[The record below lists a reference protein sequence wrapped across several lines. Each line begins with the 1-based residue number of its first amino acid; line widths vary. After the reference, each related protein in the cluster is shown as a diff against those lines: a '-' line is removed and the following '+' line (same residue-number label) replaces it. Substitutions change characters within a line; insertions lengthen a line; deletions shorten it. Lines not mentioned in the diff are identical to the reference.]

1 MVLLPKKG
9 YSMIFLEEQING
21 SLVNCYMI
29 CKRRAWLCA
38 RQMHGD
44 QENEY
49 LSMGKALALAQE
61 NKNLHEYP
69 FGNLVFDKLSK
80 ESGHYVVTEYKK
92 SLKNVSAGEM
102 QLLFYIYCL
111 KKGLNL
117 KEVKGRL
124 ISGKKIIPVDDSEEN
139 FKKMEQII
147 KEIIE
152 LVSQEKPPKFV
163 PIRYCKTCSYQDYCC

>member
-1 MVLLPKKG
+1 M
-9 YSMIFLEEQING
+9 
-21 SLVNCYMI
+21 
-29 CKRRAWLCA
+29 
-38 RQMHGD
+38 
-44 QENEY
+44 
-49 LSMGKALALAQE
+49 
-61 NKNLHEYP
+61 
-69 FGNLVFDKLSK
+69 
-80 ESGHYVVTEYKK
+80 VTEYKK

-139 FKKMEQII
+139 FKKIKQII

-163 PIRYCKTCSYQDYCC
+163 PLRYCKTCAYQDYCC

>member
-1 MVLLPKKG
+1 
-9 YSMIFLEEQING
+9 MIFLEEQITG
-21 SLVNCYMI
+21 TLIHDYI
-29 CKRRAWLCA
+29 TCKRGAWLCA

-44 QENEY
+44 QDNEY
-49 LSMGKALALAQE
+49 LSMGKALAQAQK

-69 FGNLVFDKLSK
+69 FGNLVFDQLSK
-80 ESGHYVVTEYKK
+80 ERGHYVVTEYKK

-124 ISGKKIIPVDDSEEN
+124 VSGKKIIPVDDSEEN
-139 FKKMEQII
+139 FKKIEQII
-147 KEIIE
+147 KEIVA

>member
-1 MVLLPKKG
+1 
-9 YSMIFLEEQING
+9 MIFLEEQING
-21 SLVNCYMI
+21 SLVNAYI
-29 CKRRAWLCA
+29 VCKRQAWLFA
-38 RQMHGD
+38 HQVHGD
-44 QENEY
+44 KENEC
-49 LSMGKALALAQE
+49 LLMGKALAQAQE

-80 ESGHYVVTEYKK
+80 EHGHYVVTEYKK

-124 ISGKKIIPVDDSEEN
+124 VSGKKIIPVDDSEEN
-139 FKKMEQII
+139 FKKIEQII
-147 KEIIE
+147 KEIVE

-163 PIRYCKTCSYQDYCC
+163 PLRYCKTCSYQDYCC

>member
-1 MVLLPKKG
+1 
-9 YSMIFLEEQING
+9 MIFLEEQITG
-21 SLVNCYMI
+21 TLIHDYI
-29 CKRRAWLCA
+29 TCKRGAWLCA

-49 LSMGKALALAQE
+49 LLMGKALALAQE

-80 ESGHYVVTEYKK
+80 ERGHYLVTEYKK

-117 KEVKGRL
+117 KEVKGKL
-124 ISGKKIIPVDDSEEN
+124 VSGKKIIPVDDSEEN
-139 FKKMEQII
+139 FKKIEQII
-147 KEIIE
+147 KEIVE
-152 LVSQEKPPKFV
+152 LASQEKPPKFV

>member
-1 MVLLPKKG
+1 
-9 YSMIFLEEQING
+9 MIFSEEQING
-21 SLVNCYMI
+21 SLVNAYI
-29 CKRRAWLCA
+29 VCKRQAWLYA
-38 RQMHGD
+38 HQVHGD
-44 QENEY
+44 QNNEY
-49 LSMGKALALAQE
+49 LLMGKALALAQE

-80 ESGHYVVTEYKK
+80 ESGHYLVTEYKK

-117 KEVKGRL
+117 KEVKGKL
-124 ISGKKIIPVDDSEEN
+124 VCGKKTIPVDDSEEN

>member
-1 MVLLPKKG
+1 V
-9 YSMIFLEEQING
+9 IFSEEQING
-21 SLVNCYMI
+21 SLVNAYI
-29 CKRRAWLCA
+29 VCKRQAWLYA
-38 RQMHGD
+38 HQVHGD
-44 QENEY
+44 QNNEY
-49 LSMGKALALAQE
+49 LLMGKALALAQE

-80 ESGHYVVTEYKK
+80 ESGHYLVTEYKK

-117 KEVKGRL
+117 KEVKGKL
-124 ISGKKIIPVDDSEEN
+124 VCGKKTIPVDDSEEN

>member
-1 MVLLPKKG
+1 
-9 YSMIFLEEQING
+9 MIFLEEQING

-49 LSMGKALALAQE
+49 LS
-61 NKNLHEYP
+61 
-69 FGNLVFDKLSK
+69 
-80 ESGHYVVTEYKK
+80 
-92 SLKNVSAGEM
+92 
-102 QLLFYIYCL
+102 
-111 KKGLNL
+111 
-117 KEVKGRL
+117 
-124 ISGKKIIPVDDSEEN
+124 
-139 FKKMEQII
+139 I

-163 PIRYCKTCSYQDYCC
+163 PIRYCKTCAYQDYCC

>member
-1 MVLLPKKG
+1 
-9 YSMIFLEEQING
+9 MIFLEEQING
-21 SLVNCYMI
+21 SLVNAYI
-29 CKRRAWLCA
+29 VCKRQAWLYA
-38 RQMHGD
+38 HQVHGD
-44 QENEY
+44 QENEC
-49 LSMGKALALAQE
+49 LLMGKALALAQE

-80 ESGHYVVTEYKK
+80 ERGHYVVTEYKK

-117 KEVKGRL
+117 KEVKGKL
-124 ISGKKIIPVDDSEEN
+124 VCGKKTIPVDDSEEN

-163 PIRYCKTCSYQDYCC
+163 PIRYCKTCAYQDYCC

>member
-1 MVLLPKKG
+1 
-9 YSMIFLEEQING
+9 MIFLEEQING
-21 SLVNCYMI
+21 SLVNAYI
-29 CKRRAWLCA
+29 VCKRQAWLYA
-38 RQMHGD
+38 HQVHGD
-44 QENEY
+44 QNNEY
-49 LSMGKALALAQE
+49 LLMGKALAQAQE

-80 ESGHYVVTEYKK
+80 ESGHYLVTEYKK

-117 KEVKGRL
+117 KEVKGKL
-124 ISGKKIIPVDDSEEN
+124 VCGKKTIPVDDSEEN

>member
-1 MVLLPKKG
+1 
-9 YSMIFLEEQING
+9 MIFLEEQING
-21 SLVNCYMI
+21 SLVNAYI
-29 CKRRAWLCA
+29 VCKRQAWLYA
-38 RQMHGD
+38 HQVHGD
-44 QENEY
+44 QNNEY
-49 LSMGKALALAQE
+49 LLMGKALALAQE

-80 ESGHYVVTEYKK
+80 ESGHYLVTEYKK

-124 ISGKKIIPVDDSEEN
+124 VSGKKIISVDDTEEN
-139 FKKMEQII
+139 FKKIEQII
-147 KEIIE
+147 KEIVE

-163 PIRYCKTCSYQDYCC
+163 PLHYCKTCAYQDYCC

>member
-1 MVLLPKKG
+1 
-9 YSMIFLEEQING
+9 MIFSEEQING
-21 SLVNCYMI
+21 SLVNAYI
-29 CKRRAWLCA
+29 VCKRQAWLYA
-38 RQMHGD
+38 HQVHGD
-44 QENEY
+44 QENEC
-49 LSMGKALALAQE
+49 LLMGKALALAQE

-80 ESGHYVVTEYKK
+80 ERGHYLVTEYKK
-92 SLKNVSAGEM
+92 SLKNVSAGET

>member
-1 MVLLPKKG
+1 
-9 YSMIFLEEQING
+9 MIFLEEQITG
-21 SLVNCYMI
+21 TLIHDYI
-29 CKRRAWLCA
+29 TCKRGAWLCA

-44 QENEY
+44 QDNEY
-49 LSMGKALALAQE
+49 LSMGKALAQAQE

-80 ESGHYVVTEYKK
+80 ERGHYVVTEYKK

-124 ISGKKIIPVDDSEEN
+124 VSGKKIIPVDDSEEN
-139 FKKMEQII
+139 FKKIEQII
-147 KEIIE
+147 KEIVA

>member
-1 MVLLPKKG
+1 
-9 YSMIFLEEQING
+9 MIFLEEQING
-21 SLVNCYMI
+21 SLVNAYI
-29 CKRRAWLCA
+29 VCKRQAWLYA
-38 RQMHGD
+38 HQVHGD
-44 QENEY
+44 QNNEY
-49 LSMGKALALAQE
+49 LLMGKALALAQE

-80 ESGHYVVTEYKK
+80 ESGHYLVTEYKK

-117 KEVKGRL
+117 KEVKGKL
-124 ISGKKIIPVDDSEEN
+124 VCGKKTIPVDDSEEN

>member
-1 MVLLPKKG
+1 
-9 YSMIFLEEQING
+9 MIFLEEQING
-21 SLVNCYMI
+21 SLVNAYI
-29 CKRRAWLCA
+29 VCKRQAWLYA
-38 RQMHGD
+38 HQVHGD
-44 QENEY
+44 QNNEY
-49 LSMGKALALAQE
+49 LLMGKALALAQE

-80 ESGHYVVTEYKK
+80 ERGHYLVTEYKK

-124 ISGKKIIPVDDSEEN
+124 VSGKKIIPVDDSEEN
-139 FKKMEQII
+139 FKKIEQII
-147 KEIIE
+147 K
-152 LVSQEKPPKFV
+152 EKPPKFV
-163 PIRYCKTCSYQDYCC
+163 PLHYCKTCSYQDYCC

>member
-1 MVLLPKKG
+1 
-9 YSMIFLEEQING
+9 MIFSEEQITG
-21 SLVNCYMI
+21 TLVNVYI
-29 CKRRAWLCA
+29 VCKRQAWLYA
-38 RQMHGD
+38 HQVHGD

-49 LSMGKALALAQE
+49 LLMGKALAQAQE

>member
-1 MVLLPKKG
+1 
-9 YSMIFLEEQING
+9 MIFLEEQITG
-21 SLVNCYMI
+21 TLIHDFMT
-29 CKRRAWLCA
+29 CKRGAWLCA
-38 RQMHGD
+38 HKIHVN
-44 QENEY
+44 QEDENIM
-49 LSMGKALALAQE
+49 MGKALALAQE

-124 ISGKKIIPVDDSEEN
+124 TCGKKTIPVDDSEEN
-139 FKKMEQII
+139 FKKIEQII

-163 PIRYCKTCSYQDYCC
+163 PLRYCKTCAYQDYCC

>member
-1 MVLLPKKG
+1 
-9 YSMIFLEEQING
+9 MIFSEEQING
-21 SLVNCYMI
+21 SLVNAYI
-29 CKRRAWLCA
+29 VCKRQAWLYA
-38 RQMHGD
+38 HQVHGD
-44 QENEY
+44 QENEC
-49 LSMGKALALAQE
+49 LLMGKALALAQE

-80 ESGHYVVTEYKK
+80 ESGHYLVTEYKK

-117 KEVKGRL
+117 KEVKGKL
-124 ISGKKIIPVDDSEEN
+124 VCGKKIIPVDDSEEN
-139 FKKMEQII
+139 FKKIEQII
-147 KEIIE
+147 KEIVA

>member
-1 MVLLPKKG
+1 
-9 YSMIFLEEQING
+9 MIFLEEQITG
-21 SLVNCYMI
+21 TLIHDYI
-29 CKRRAWLCA
+29 TCKRGAWLCA

-44 QENEY
+44 QDNEY
-49 LSMGKALALAQE
+49 LSMGKALAQAQE

-69 FGNLVFDKLSK
+69 FGNLVFDQLSK
-80 ESGHYVVTEYKK
+80 ERGHYVVTEYKK

-124 ISGKKIIPVDDSEEN
+124 VCGKKAIPVDDSEEN
-139 FKKMEQII
+139 FKKIEQII
-147 KEIIE
+147 KEIVA

-163 PIRYCKTCSYQDYCC
+163 SIRYCKTCSYQDYCC

>member
-1 MVLLPKKG
+1 
-9 YSMIFLEEQING
+9 MIFSEEQING
-21 SLVNCYMI
+21 SLVNAYI
-29 CKRRAWLCA
+29 VCKRQAWLYA
-38 RQMHGD
+38 HQVHGD
-44 QENEY
+44 QENEC
-49 LSMGKALALAQE
+49 LLMGKALALAQE

-80 ESGHYVVTEYKK
+80 ERGHYLVTEYKK
-92 SLKNVSAGEM
+92 SLKKVSAGEM

-117 KEVKGRL
+117 KEVKGKL
-124 ISGKKIIPVDDSEEN
+124 VSGKKIIPVDDSEEN

-152 LVSQEKPPKFV
+152 LVSQEKPPKFI
-163 PIRYCKTCSYQDYCC
+163 PLRYCKTCAYQDYCC

>member
-1 MVLLPKKG
+1 
-9 YSMIFLEEQING
+9 MIFLEEQING
-21 SLVNCYMI
+21 SLVNAYI
-29 CKRRAWLCA
+29 VCKRQAWLYA
-38 RQMHGD
+38 HQVHGD
-44 QENEY
+44 QNNEY
-49 LSMGKALALAQE
+49 LLMGKALAQAQE
-61 NKNLHEYP
+61 NKKLHEYP

-80 ESGHYVVTEYKK
+80 ERGHYVVTEYKK

-111 KKGLNL
+111 KQGLNL

-124 ISGKKIIPVDDSEEN
+124 VSGKKIIPVDDSEEN

-163 PIRYCKTCSYQDYCC
+163 PIRYCKTCAYQDYCC

>member
-1 MVLLPKKG
+1 
-9 YSMIFLEEQING
+9 MIFLEEQITG
-21 SLVNCYMI
+21 TLIHDYI
-29 CKRRAWLCA
+29 TCKRGAWLCA

-49 LSMGKALALAQE
+49 LLMGKALALAQE

-117 KEVKGRL
+117 KEVKGKLVCGKRPSPL
-124 ISGKKIIPVDDSEEN
+124 MIAKKILRRWN
-139 FKKMEQII
+139 
-147 KEIIE
+147 E
-152 LVSQEKPPKFV
+152 LLK
-163 PIRYCKTCSYQDYCC
+163 R

>member
-1 MVLLPKKG
+1 
-9 YSMIFLEEQING
+9 MIFLEEQING
-21 SLVNCYMI
+21 SLVNAYI
-29 CKRRAWLCA
+29 VCKRQAWLFA
-38 RQMHGD
+38 HQVHGD
-44 QENEY
+44 QENEC
-49 LSMGKALALAQE
+49 LLMGKALALAQE

-80 ESGHYVVTEYKK
+80 ECGHYVVTEYKK

-124 ISGKKIIPVDDSEEN
+124 VSGKKIIPVDDTEEN

-147 KEIIE
+147 KEIVE
-152 LVSQEKPPKFV
+152 LASQEKPPKFV

>member
-1 MVLLPKKG
+1 
-9 YSMIFLEEQING
+9 MIFSEEQING
-21 SLVNCYMI
+21 SLVNAYII
-29 CKRRAWLCA
+29 CKRQAWLYA
-38 RQMHGD
+38 HQVHGD
-44 QENEY
+44 QENEC
-49 LSMGKALALAQE
+49 LLMGKALALAQE
-61 NKNLHEYP
+61 KKNLHEYP

-102 QLLFYIYCL
+102 QLLFYLYCL

-117 KEVKGRL
+117 KEVKGKL
-124 ISGKKIIPVDDSEEN
+124 VCGKKTIPVDDSEEN

-152 LVSQEKPPKFV
+152 LVSQEKPPKFI

>member
-1 MVLLPKKG
+1 
-9 YSMIFLEEQING
+9 MIFSEEQING
-21 SLVNCYMI
+21 SLVNAYI
-29 CKRRAWLCA
+29 VCKRQAWLYA
-38 RQMHGD
+38 HQVHGD
-44 QENEY
+44 QNNEY
-49 LSMGKALALAQE
+49 LLMGKALALAQE

-69 FGNLVFDKLSK
+69 FGNLVFDQLSK
-80 ESGHYVVTEYKK
+80 ERGHYVVTEYKK

-117 KEVKGRL
+117 KEVKGKL
-124 ISGKKIIPVDDSEEN
+124 VCGKKTIPVDDSEEN

>member
-1 MVLLPKKG
+1 
-9 YSMIFLEEQING
+9 MIFLEEQITG
-21 SLVNCYMI
+21 TLIHDFMT
-29 CKRRAWLCA
+29 CKRGAWLCA

-49 LSMGKALALAQE
+49 LLMGKALALAQE
-61 NKNLHEYP
+61 NKNLYEYP
-69 FGNLVFDKLSK
+69 FGNLIFDKLSK

-124 ISGKKIIPVDDSEEN
+124 VCGKKTIPVDDSEEN

-147 KEIIE
+147 KEIVA

>member
-1 MVLLPKKG
+1 
-9 YSMIFLEEQING
+9 MIFSEEQING
-21 SLVNCYMI
+21 SLVNAYI
-29 CKRRAWLCA
+29 VCKRQAWLYA
-38 RQMHGD
+38 HQVHGD
-44 QENEY
+44 QNNEY
-49 LSMGKALALAQE
+49 LLMGKALALAQE

-117 KEVKGRL
+117 KEVKGKL
-124 ISGKKIIPVDDSEEN
+124 VCGKKTIPVDDSEEN